1 MELLLR
7 LYEGNKI
14 KSETSI
20 YQLEYTDEIRNQNS
34 KGILVYK
41 GLELNVLER
50 NVNLNKKQ
58 VPFTSQEFEILF
70 FLASY
75 PGQVFTHRQIYEA
88 VWGKEYFR
96 DEGNVTAHIGRIR
109 KKIEPDPRN
118 PIFIQTV
125 RGIGYKFAK
134 K

>member
-1 MELLLR
+1 M
-7 LYEGNKI
+7 
-14 KSETSI
+14 
-20 YQLEYTDEIRNQNS
+20 EYT
-34 KGILVYK
+34 
-41 GLELNVLER
+41 
-50 NVNLNKKQ
+50 
-58 VPFTSQEFEILF
+58 
-70 FLASY
+70 
-75 PGQVFTHRQIYEA
+75 YEA